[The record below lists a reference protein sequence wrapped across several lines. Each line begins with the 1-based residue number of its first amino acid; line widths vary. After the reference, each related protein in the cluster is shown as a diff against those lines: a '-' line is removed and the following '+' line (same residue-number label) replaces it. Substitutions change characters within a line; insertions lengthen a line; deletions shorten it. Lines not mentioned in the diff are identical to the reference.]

1 MIRGKKVVHIMS
13 KVKLFDHQIEALN
26 ATERYNR
33 VLFAL
38 DMG

>member
-1 MIRGKKVVHIMS
+1 MS
-13 KVKLFDHQIEALN
+13 KVKLFDHQIKALEE
-26 ATERYNR
+26 TKKHNR